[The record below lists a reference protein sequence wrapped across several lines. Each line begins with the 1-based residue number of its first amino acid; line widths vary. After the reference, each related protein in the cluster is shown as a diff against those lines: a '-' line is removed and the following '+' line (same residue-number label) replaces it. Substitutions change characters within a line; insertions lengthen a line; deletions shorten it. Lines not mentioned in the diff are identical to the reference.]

1 MHMFSSI
8 ISTDTIFT
16 MQVLIAAITIIIA
29 PFLGGL
35 LTGVD
40 RIVTARM
47 QGRIG
52 PPLLQPFYDVK
63 KLIGKERVTVN
74 SAQMAFVITSLFFAI
89 AALLILAYG
98 GDLLIFIFVL
108 AFSNIALVMGAT
120 SVRSPYSKVGAQ
132 REIIQILAYE
142 PVLILVAIGFYLVNG
157 TFMTHG
163 ILGGAENIVM
173 ELPLVFFAFLYI
185 LTIKL
190 RKSPF
195 DLSTSHHGH
204 QELIKGITTEFSGLQ
219 LALIELTHWIE
230 LVIFMWLIVLFF
242 GKALWIGI
250 IIAICAFLVELLID
264 NITARTDWKF
274 MVAAT
279 WLVALSAAL
288 TNIVWLYLR

>member
-8 ISTDTIFT
+8 ISPDTIFT
-16 MQVLIAAITIIIA
+16 MQVLIAVITIIIA

-40 RIVTARM
+40 RVVTARM

-120 SVRSPYSKVGAQ
+120 SVRSPYSKIGAQ

-163 ILGGAENIVM
+163 ILGGTENIIM

-230 LVIFMWLIVLFF
+230 LVIFMWIIVLFF
-242 GKALWIGI
+242 GKALWVGI
-250 IIAICAFLVELLID
+250 IIAVLAFLVELLID

-274 MVAAT
+274 MVVAT
-279 WLVALSAAL
+279 FLVAVSAAS
-288 TNIVWLYLR
+288 TNIIWLYLR